1 MDKNYQQEFQ
11 PGFQLLEKSEQYLK
25 TPDTVNKGMDLLF
38 NGLSEIRK
46 EWQLEKWK
54 YFCNNI
60 CLSHSIR
67 SLVHQDPITYRAF
80 SKPRGYAGDAVLLDY
95 LYQNPSAIDKLKTV
109 SVIGQAICNYHI
121 SRPSAES
128 VRWRRE
134 ILSKIIDET
143 ASRVTD
149 AEILAVACGHLREAS
164 NSNAVLNNQIKRL
177 VAFDQD
183 GESLKTINTEKNGS
197 SIECVSGN
205 IIDLISRKIKIGKF
219 DFIYS
224 AGLYDYLDDKVARL
238 LTKVLF
244 GMLKKDGR
252 LLIANFVP
260 GNRESGYMEAFMG
273 WELLYRT
280 RQQFEKINGELE
292 KYIQRI
298 FFDENKYVIYMEFR
312 RK

>member
-1 MDKNYQQEFQ
+1 MDKSVQQEFQ
-11 PGFQLLEKSEQYLK
+11 SGFQLLEKSEQYLK
-25 TPDTVNKGMDLLF
+25 TLETVNKGMDLLF

-46 EWQLEKWK
+46 DWQTEKWE
-54 YFCNNI
+54 YFCNNV

-67 SLVHQDPITYRAF
+67 ALVHQDPITYRAF

-95 LYQNPSAIDKLKTV
+95 LYQNPSAMDKLKTA
-109 SVIGQAICNYHI
+109 SAIGKAICNYHI
-121 SRPSAES
+121 SRQSAES

-143 ASRVTD
+143 ASRVTG

-197 SIECVSGN
+197 SIKCVPGN
-205 IIDLISRKIKIGKF
+205 IKDLISRKIKIGKF

-224 AGLYDYLDDKVARL
+224 AGLYDYLEDKVARL

-260 GNRESGYMEAFMG
+260 GNRESGYMEAFMD
-273 WELLYRT
+273 WQLLYRT
-280 RQQFEKINGELE
+280 RQQFEKVNGELE
-292 KYIQRI
+292 KYVQRI
-298 FFDENKYVIYMEFR
+298 FFDENKYVIYLEFR
-312 RK
+312 KK